1 MGSVVMRDLV
11 KHTCGSLWNSI
22 IPLNLDFIPHN
33 QIVNM
38 SLNDLRR
45 RVATHD
51 KNKNGNQMDEPSIAL
66 DTGHHVSTTGAPL
79 MLFCFPK
86 KKLLQDL

>member
-1 MGSVVMRDLV
+1 M
-11 KHTCGSLWNSI
+11 
-22 IPLNLDFIPHN
+22 PPN

-45 RVATHD
+45 QVATHD
-51 KNKNGNQMDEPSIAL
+51 KNQTGTQMDEPSIAL
-66 DTGHHVSTTGAPL
+66 DTGHQVSASGAPP

-86 KKLLQDL
+86 KHLLQDL